1 MGFLDKIMDATNG
14 GLNSV
19 INVLPAKSVI
29 VKQATSVDYEKLLF
43 SLNTI
48 SETVPASTKL
58 VVPIQLLNEASIRYN
73 QSDSEMKDDEFINYL
88 VDNIDAEQI
97 LSEIEPVAQYIP
109 NGNYIVMVLRFIINL
124 KKKK

>member
-1 MGFLDKIMDATNG
+1 MDATNG